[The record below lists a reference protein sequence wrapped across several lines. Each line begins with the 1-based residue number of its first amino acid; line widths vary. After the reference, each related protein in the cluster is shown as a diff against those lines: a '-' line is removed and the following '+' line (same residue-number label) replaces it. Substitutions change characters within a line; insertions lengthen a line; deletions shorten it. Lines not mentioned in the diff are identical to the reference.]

1 MSILTADGLK
11 ISSDTK
17 SKAKNKNGRAL
28 YEIGKKYY
36 SNKPVNFDKAFLW
49 IKESAENNYHP
60 AMFRVGY
67 MYENAEG
74 VKKDNKRAMHWY
86 LKASKYDNVDAQ
98 LRAGLFY
105 ENGTGVGQNHKLA
118 MEYYLKAAEQNN
130 RDALFNLGWMYY
142 DGKGVLQSYKTALQ
156 WFIAADKQGH
166 PQAKIFIKKAK
177 ERTGSKVDALDY
189 REPISDRSLSSL
201 SGIIQNGGS
210 YIDSAVGNTPD
221 LAEIE
226 RIRNEYTRILTQL
239 HKTEDMVR
247 RLSTID
253 ISSRSLTSDADTPVL
268 PMLIEEPLILEKN
281 KPLHDEPLSTES
293 LAGDDPDKDFIYD
306 SQGEEDS
313 TRGDFNY
320 DSSES

>member
-1 MSILTADGLK
+1 
-11 ISSDTK
+11 
-17 SKAKNKNGRAL
+17 
-28 YEIGKKYY
+28 
-36 SNKPVNFDKAFLW
+36 
-49 IKESAENNYHP
+49 
-60 AMFRVGY
+60 MFRVGY

-74 VKKDNKRAMHWY
+74 VKKDNKRAMNWY

-98 LRAGLFY
+98 LRAGIFY

-118 MEYYLKAAEQNN
+118 MENYLKAAEQNN

-177 ERTGSKVDALDY
+177 ERTGSKVNALDY
-189 REPISDRSLSSL
+189 REPISDRPLSSP

-210 YIDSAVGNTPD
+210 YIDSTVGNTLD

-226 RIRNEYTRILTQL
+226 RMKNEYTRILTQL

-253 ISSRSLTSDADTPVL
+253 VSSQSPTSDADIPVL
-268 PMLIEEPLILEKN
+268 PMLIEEPIILEKN

-293 LAGDDPDKDFIYD
+293 LADDDPDKDFIYD
-306 SQGEEDS
+306 SQEEEDS
-313 TRGDFNY
+313 TNGDFNY